1 MIERR
6 EFLKGAALGGVAAAL
21 PCGARAADG
30 AAAAPACAGTFD
42 LVVAGGSATGVCAA
56 VTAARKGLKVALV
69 EYNAFFGGMATSA
82 LVPVWHS
89 LYSTDGK
96 TQIIGGLTE
105 EIEKRLEARGEIE
118 FQDRADPSVGCYFN
132 TAAMQLVLDEL
143 VAEQPAITTFF
154 KAQVVGVEKDR
165 EGHLT
170 AAVIED
176 KSGRRA
182 LKAKWF
188 VDATGD
194 ADLAARAGFETWKL
208 PKSEIQ
214 AHTLC
219 AIFANVGPIYDK
231 YKAFVLNE
239 ILKPE
244 FGAGLRHVFGWWAPV
259 VGAHDLYFYAG
270 TRITDCDPSVA
281 EDLTQALL
289 EARRQIRKIVDAVNR
304 KYPMP
309 DGKRFTL
316 VSLAS
321 DLGLRESRHIKA
333 KYRVTEKD
341 VLYGRH
347 FEDCI
352 AKGSYRV
359 DIHEGRGIK
368 FRYLD
373 GKEQKMETQ
382 ADGKVAWTEG
392 RWRTDSDPRPTWY
405 EIPLRALQPEKAEN
419 LICAG
424 RMIDCTRE
432 AFGALRVMVNCNQM
446 GEAAANHVV
455 RQLQCA

>member
-1 MIERR
+1 MLNRKAFIGSAVA
-6 EFLKGAALGGVAAAL
+6 FAGALGAAGK
-21 PCGARAADG
+21 DG
-30 AAAAPACAGTFD
+30 KSGNRVSLKAEVPVSD
-42 LVVAGGSATGVCAA
+42 EVDVLVVGGGPAGVCAA
-56 VTAARKGLKVALV
+56 VSAAREGKRVFLAEETGAFGGAATAAGVP
-69 EYNAFFGGMATSA
+69 AFCRFG
-82 LVPVWHS
+82 
-89 LYSTDGK
+89 DGK
-96 TQIIGGLTE
+96 RILVSGVGLE
-105 EIEKRLEARGEIE
+105 VRKMVSREYPVSHDFVPINAEDLKLAY
-118 FQDRADPSVGCYFN
+118 DKV
-132 TAAMQLVLDEL
+132 
-143 VAEQPAITTFF
+143 VAESGVRFSFF
-154 KAQVVGVEKDR
+154 TKLCAVEK
-165 EGHLT
+165 EGRRMS
-170 AAVIED
+170 AAVFVS
-176 KSGRRA
+176 KRGLFAVRA
-182 LKAKWF
+182 KIF

-194 ADLAARAGFETWKL
+194 ADLAARAGFETWTL
-208 PKSEIQ
+208 PKDDLQSQ
-214 AHTLC
+214 SLC

-281 EDLTQALL
+281 EDLTQVLL

-373 GKEQKMETQ
+373 GKEQKMEAQ